1 MDDRVKEILAR
12 YDEIEALILEQKID
26 EFSDR
31 MDEVPPDAD
40 SVTYDQYI
48 SLLAEDETKTA
59 THELENTPDER
70 LGGISL
76 HDYFRKMEFEDLTE
90 CLEYCALE
98 LDRGVPESLIASL
111 AENPDSDR
119 VSSYCSSVIGNCAW
133 TEEEMDSEDKLFE
146 IEFAKVKACFE
157 VLIAKGDASFV
168 KAVLDK
174 FMSYPI
180 TREFV
185 AEAVADYI
193 EAFPE
198 VSVPFVIELMEANF
212 DSGMTGPAED
222 LVIMITAMGQKA
234 PSEEIYQALRHAFRY
249 MENKIYAVICLADYG
264 DKRAV
269 DMFKNYINRN
279 QKTISRD
286 LFYEMMSGIQKLGG
300 DISDIEDPFG
310 DFTAK
315 GNKAAGGK

>member
-1 MDDRVKEILAR
+1 MDDRVVEILKR
-12 YDEIEALILEQKID
+12 YDELEALILEQKID

-31 MDEVPPDAD
+31 LDEVPPDAD

-59 THELENTPDER
+59 TEELENTPDER
-70 LGGISL
+70 LGGLSL
-76 HDYFRKMEFEDLTE
+76 HDFFRKMEFGELCE
-90 CLEYCALE
+90 CLEYCALK
-98 LDRGVPESLIASL
+98 LDRGVPGSLIASL
-111 AENPDSDR
+111 AEYPDTER
-119 VSSYCSSVIGNCAW
+119 VSSYCSEVIGNCAW
-133 TEEEMDSEDKLFE
+133 TEEEMESEDSIFE

-168 KAVLDK
+168 AAVLDK
-174 FMSYPI
+174 FMSYPM

-185 AEAVADYI
+185 AEAVASYV

-198 VSVPFVIELMEANF
+198 IAVPFVIERMEANF

-222 LVIMITAMGQKA
+222 LVIMLTAMGQKE
-234 PSEEIYQALRHAFRY
+234 PTEEVYQALRHAFRY
-249 MENKIYAVICLADYG
+249 MDNKIYAVICLADYG

-279 QKTISRD
+279 QKTITRD

-315 GNKAAGGK
+315 GGKQ

>member
-1 MDDRVKEILAR
+1 MDNSVKDILKR
-12 YDEIEALILEQKID
+12 YDELEALILEQKID

-31 MDEVPPDAD
+31 LDDVPPDDD
-40 SVTYDQYI
+40 SVSYDEYI

-59 THELENTPDER
+59 TKELEETPDER

-76 HDYFRKMEFEDLTE
+76 HDFFRNMTFEELAE
-90 CLEYCALE
+90 CLEYCALK

-111 AENPDSDR
+111 AEFPDTKR
-119 VSSYCSSVIGNCAW
+119 ESSYSTQVIGNNAW
-133 TEEEMDSEDKLFE
+133 TEEEMRTEEAIFE
-146 IEFAKVKACFE
+146 IEFAKVKACFS

-174 FMSYPI
+174 FMSYPM

-185 AEAVADYI
+185 AEAVAEYV

-198 VSVPFVIELMEANF
+198 VAVPFVIELMEQNF
-212 DSGMTGPAED
+212 GSGLTGPSED
-222 LVIMITAMGQKA
+222 LVIMLTAMGQKA
-234 PSEEIYQALRHAFRY
+234 PSEEIYQALRHAFRF
-249 MENKIYAVICLADYG
+249 MDNKIYAVICLADYG

-279 QKTISRD
+279 QKTITRD

-315 GNKAAGGK
+315 GGKL